1 MKGRNDGRFSGTTGM
16 PMLKPSNEV
25 EAVPMPDPR
34 PEGAADWFRNLTGAE
49 YPARQSLTGLYPV
62 RRNVWA
68 SYVQPD
74 TRIEGLPHFLSVRP
88 RPEPPAPLRVLG
100 FAGRGI
106 NRQALYCSIV
116 DARNDIRL
124 RLRFGGVLMDPV
136 EGRDSLIADLRLVE
150 WLHARSWLVPIH
162 CTLRFGLGD
171 REIRIV
177 TAGGRRRKLYECFEP
192 RLGFRPQAALEALD
206 RLLAV

>member
-1 MKGRNDGRFSGTTGM
+1 
-16 PMLKPSNEV
+16 MLKRINQA
-25 EAVPMPDPR
+25 EAVPMLDVRPD
-34 PEGAADWFRNLTGAE
+34 GAADWFRNLTGAE
-49 YPARQSLTGLYPV
+49 YPARQSLTGLLAV
-62 RRNVWA
+62 RRNLWD
-68 SYVQPD
+68 SHVQSD
-74 TRIEGLPHFLSVRP
+74 TKIEGLPHFMSVRP

-106 NRQALYCSIV
+106 NRQALYCTIV

-136 EGRDSLIADLRLVE
+136 EGRDSVIADLRLVE

-162 CTLRFGLGD
+162 CTVRFGLGD

-177 TAGGRRRKLYECFEP
+177 AASGRRRKLYECFQP
-192 RLGFRPQAALEALD
+192 RSGFSPQAELEALD